1 MTELKLPELGENIS
15 QGTVTKILVKN
26 GDAIKKGQNILELE
40 TDKAVLEVPSSADG
54 VVTEILI
61 KNGAVIKV
69 GQPILK
75 IESGASSGVS
85 ASPKGEALPKGGAS

>member
-40 TDKAVLEVPSSADG
+40 TDKAVLEVPSSC
-54 VVTEILI
+54 
-61 KNGAVIKV
+61 
-69 GQPILK
+69 
-75 IESGASSGVS
+75 
-85 ASPKGEALPKGGAS
+85 